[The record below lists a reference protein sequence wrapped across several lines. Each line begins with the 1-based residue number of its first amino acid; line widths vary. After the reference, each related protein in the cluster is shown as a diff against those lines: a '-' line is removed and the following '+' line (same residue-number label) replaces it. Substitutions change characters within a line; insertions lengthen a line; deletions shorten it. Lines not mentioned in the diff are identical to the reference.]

1 MIAVVAYQVWTA
13 ALAEDA
19 VAAYQVWTAA
29 LAEDAVA
36 AFERFVR

>member
-1 MIAVVAYQVWTA
+1 MIAVV
-13 ALAEDA
+13 
-19 VAAYQVWTAA
+19 AYQVWTAA